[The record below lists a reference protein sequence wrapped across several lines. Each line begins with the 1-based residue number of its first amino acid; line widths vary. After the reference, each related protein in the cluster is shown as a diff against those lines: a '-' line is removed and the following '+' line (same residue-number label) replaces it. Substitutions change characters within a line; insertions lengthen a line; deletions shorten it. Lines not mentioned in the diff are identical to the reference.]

1 MPPNAGDMDSSEWKL
16 ASCHMLKDLA
26 DRVTEV
32 MRAEGHD
39 YAMSASD
46 FVGMMMILGHCVE
59 EGVYIDGIP
68 LLNMMPILEQIGVYD
83 TGYSIATNADKTAT
97 YVYVICQVDVFSE
110 VGEAWMRALRAA
122 LPDSNPATW
131 DGVDLGELH
140 LYGPL
145 SPLPGC
151 PL

>member
-1 MPPNAGDMDSSEWKL
+1 
-16 ASCHMLKDLA
+16 
-26 DRVTEV
+26 
-32 MRAEGHD
+32 
-39 YAMSASD
+39 MSASD